1 MKTVICPLALSDRES
16 AFLQALQEHFSAA
29 CNLAAAIARQHHC
42 TARVALHHLA
52 YQPLRARFPQLGAQM
67 VCNAIYTVARTF
79 KQLGLQR
86 SNAPLPRLVFA
97 PTAPVFFDQRTLT
110 LKEQQVSL
118 FTLDGRLH
126 FNLSLNEASA
136 QLLST
141 LALKE
146 VVLMGQAGRY
156 SLHFFL
162 EAKSPQL
169 PAHLVT
175 DAQQQQVFV
184 DSAYTCNL

>member
-1 MKTVICPLALSDRES
+1 MKTVICPLNLSDQEAR
-16 AFLQALQEHFSAA
+16 FLQTLQQQFSAA

-52 YQPLRARFPQLGAQM
+52 YHALREHFPQLGAQM
-67 VCNAIYTVARTF
+67 ACNAIYTVARTF
-79 KQLGLQR
+79 KQLELQR
-86 SNAPLPRLVFA
+86 TNTPLPRLIFA

-110 LKEQQVSL
+110 LKDRHVSL
-118 FTLDGRLH
+118 FTLDGRLR
-126 FNLSLNEASA
+126 FNLNIDEESA
-136 QLLST
+136 YLLSN

-146 VVLMGQAGRY
+146 VVLMGHSGQY
-156 SLHFFL
+156 TLHFFL

-175 DAQQQQVFV
+175 DLQQQQVFV
-184 DSAYTCNL
+184 DSTQA